1 MFGNAQQN
9 VRSVSPPRVLRASL
23 SGPHAHALQVRLHAV
38 KLLCVCA
45 QQQPQQLHATRRRG
59 TASTRADAAF
69 SRLCSVACDPT
80 PAVRVEAR
88 THPSPPLEPCTCPL
102 CSVACDPTPAVRV
115 EARTHPPPP
124 PGTLYLHIGFNNPV
138 GNPAEIPVGI
148 EIKEPIEL
156 G

>member
-88 THPSPPLEPCTCPL
+88 THP
-102 CSVACDPTPAVRV
+102 
-115 EARTHPPPP
+115 PPP

>member
-88 THPSPPLEPCTCPL
+88 THPSPPLEPCTCTLDSTTRLETLLKSLLESKLRNPL
-102 CSVACDPTPAVRV
+102 NSGRSPTQSR
-115 EARTHPPPP
+115 
-124 PGTLYLHIGFNNPV
+124 G
-138 GNPAEIPVGI
+138 
-148 EIKEPIEL
+148 
-156 G
+156 